1 METFMIIFLLINALI
16 AGVAA
21 TIALQHSAAHRHEK
35 KQRTQQSV
43 PMPRMPAET
52 RAHLL
57 LQAEEKFEDQIED
70 STAQLQK
77 DINDTIDRLDSRV
90 SKLGDEI
97 IEAEMKRYR
106 ESLET
111 IKLQTEKML
120 IEAQSAVSTHQAQ
133 LDEQFAKAQQE
144 MVDKLRADIES
155 EKERTM
161 ADIDTKMNDAVISFL
176 LETMQH
182 NVDLGAQT
190 DYILSVLEAN
200 KADIIGEVKK

>member
-1 METFMIIFLLINALI
+1 
-16 AGVAA
+16 
-21 TIALQHSAAHRHEK
+21 
-35 KQRTQQSV
+35 
-43 PMPRMPAET
+43 
-52 RAHLL
+52 
-57 LQAEEKFEDQIED
+57 
-70 STAQLQK
+70 
-77 DINDTIDRLDSRV
+77 NDTIDRLDSRV